1 MCAMGPDCHLPAPVC
16 LSPALIFHE
25 PLPPDLHL
33 PDQEPVPSELSSRPN
48 MSLAQNEDFLKAAF
62 RGYDKN
68 GDGRV
73 TREEFKRVMLR
84 TRCTSQS

>member
-1 MCAMGPDCHLPAPVC
+1 MSPSLLTSQTSTQSLHSSAP
-16 LSPALIFHE
+16 
-25 PLPPDLHL
+25 
-33 PDQEPVPSELSSRPN
+33 SSQGPN

-84 TRCTSQS
+84 TRSA